1 MEHAQKK
8 KTSKPYSPEFR
19 ERAVRLAMEHRDDYQ
34 SEAAALTAIA
44 GKLGCSPDSLRVW
57 MRQVQR
63 DGGEQPGPT
72 GVEIARIKELERENR
87 ELRQANE
94 ILRKA
99 SALFC
104 PGGARPPVSQII
116 DFIEESREAFGV
128 EPICRALQFAPSTYY
143 DRRAIAR
150 DPDRASA
157 RAKSDAALSLK
168 IDAAWD
174 ANRKLYGARKVWHVL
189 RRQGEYAARCTVE
202 RLMRR
207 LGLRGVVR
215 GKKVITTNPDASLP
229 CPDDKVN
236 RLFMAD
242 RPNKLWVS
250 DFTYV
255 PTWSGTVYVAFVID
269 VFARRI
275 VGWRTST
282 SMKTQF
288 VLDALDQ
295 AIWQRKTPDNK
306 SLVHHSD
313 RGSQYLS
320 IKYTE
325 RLAEAEIDLSVGTV
339 GDAYDN
345 ALAEC
350 VIGLFKTEVIN
361 QIGPWKSMREVEWE
375 TLKWVDWYNNRRL
388 LGPIGYI
395 PPAEAEEAF
404 YANLNTL
411 DMVA

>member
-1 MEHAQKK
+1 M
-8 KTSKPYSPEFR
+8 
-19 ERAVRLAMEHRDDYQ
+19 
-34 SEAAALTAIA
+34 
-44 GKLGCSPDSLRVW
+44 
-57 MRQVQR
+57 
-63 DGGEQPGPT
+63 
-72 GVEIARIKELERENR
+72 
-87 ELRQANE
+87 
-94 ILRKA
+94 
-99 SALFC
+99 
-104 PGGARPPVSQII
+104 I
-116 DFIEESREAFGV
+116 DFIEDSRETFGV
-128 EPICRALQFAPSTYY
+128 EPICKALQFAPSTYY
-143 DRRAIAR
+143 DRRAILR
-150 DPDRASA
+150 DPERASR
-157 RAKSDAALSLK
+157 RAKSDAAMSLR
-168 IDAAWD
+168 IDGAWED
-174 ANRKLYGARKVWHVL
+174 NRKLYGARKIWHVL
-189 RRQGEYAARCTVE
+189 RRDGQAVARCTVE
-202 RLMRR
+202 RLMRA
-207 LGLRGVVR
+207 LGIRGVVR
-215 GKKVITTNPDASLP
+215 GKRVVTTNPDTSLP

-236 RLFMAD
+236 RIFKAD

-275 VGWRTST
+275 VGWRVST
-282 SMKTQF
+282 SMTTKF

-295 AIWQRKTPDNK
+295 AIWQRKTLDNR

-325 RLAEAEIDLSVGTV
+325 RLAQAEIDLSVGTV

-395 PPAEAEEAF
+395 TPAEAEEAF
-404 YANLNTL
+404 YANLNTI